1 MTFSVQTPI
10 ENGPCKYDLMLSLFE
25 GKQVTLRA
33 GGKDYKVVFSRL
45 MLEDGSRMKWIFS
58 ASIVTESPW
67 KNITGYYDVK
77 NRRGFIEAE

>member
-10 ENGPCKYDLMLSLFE
+10 QNGPCKFDLMVSLFE

-33 GGKDYKVVFSRL
+33 GGQDYQVVFTKL
-45 MLEDGSRMKWIFS
+45 MLEDGSRMRWIFS
-58 ASIVTESPW
+58 AYIVTEDPW

-77 NRRGFIEAE
+77 GRRGYISAE